1 MSANLL
7 TNPIA
12 KFAFGFLNAWLL
24 CLPLL
29 IPGVFIAV
37 VRKDVAKRMSDM
49 TGYNAKEKF
58 FTVAASLAPYPLM
71 VLTVWT
77 PFTPRRVLFACGM
90 AVYLLG
96 IAALFGTVYVFSQ
109 APVDRPILTGPY
121 RWSRNPLYVSAG
133 LALLGICL
141 VTANAVLF
149 GILVM
154 LLVLQH
160 FMILAEERA
169 CQRKYGAT
177 YVQYARTVPR
187 YLGCI

>member
-1 MSANLL
+1 M
-7 TNPIA
+7 
-12 KFAFGFLNAWLL
+12 
-24 CLPLL
+24 
-29 IPGVFIAV
+29 
-37 VRKDVAKRMSDM
+37 
-49 TGYNAKEKF
+49 
-58 FTVAASLAPYPLM
+58 
-71 VLTVWT
+71 
-77 PFTPRRVLFACGM
+77 
-90 AVYLLG
+90 
-96 IAALFGTVYVFSQ
+96 
-109 APVDRPILTGPY
+109 
-121 RWSRNPLYVSAG
+121 
-133 LALLGICL
+133 LGICL